1 MQRLSEVCNQLDRRF
16 DPCWIGGMT
25 SRFHKAGK
33 AATLAITFLM
43 LSSATA
49 QPPGNDV
56 AGAQKGA
63 SWEQGRSA
71 AWELDQQRRLSVAL
85 ATLKPQR
92 PGVIDAYVVVIGLD
106 SDEVFER
113 EATQAA
119 KVLARRYDA
128 VGRTVLLAADSATAP
143 NGSPAFLSTALAAV
157 AAKMNLKEDA
167 LILYT
172 TSHGGQDIGLAYRDH
187 VFGYGLIAPKRMA
200 DLLSEL
206 KIERRVALI
215 SACYS
220 GQFVDA
226 LASPDTAIMTA
237 ADNDRT
243 SFGCSPGNDWTFFGD
258 ALINHQLRKP
268 QKFAIASQE
277 AMALISTWE
286 FSQGLT
292 PSKPRLFIGEKAKV
306 WLGLLEQRIPAVATA
321 KVGRP
326 AINSLVEEAAV
337 LP

>member
-1 MQRLSEVCNQLDRRF
+1 MS
-16 DPCWIGGMT
+16 DPCSTVAMT
-25 SRFHKAGK
+25 TGFHKVGK
-33 AATLAITFLM
+33 VAALASAFLC
-43 LSSATA
+43 LSSATSQA
-49 QPPGNDV
+49 PGNDV
-56 AGAQKGA
+56 AGAQQGA

-71 AWELDQQRRLSVAL
+71 AWELSQKRRLSAAL

-92 PGVIDAYVVVIGLD
+92 PGVVDAYVVVIGLD

-128 VGRTVLLAADSATAP
+128 VGRTILLAADSASAP
-143 NGSPAFLSTALAAV
+143 NGSPAFLSIALAAV

-167 LILYT
+167 LVLYT
-172 TSHGGQDIGLAYRDH
+172 TSHGGADVGLAYRDR
-187 VFGYGLIAPKRMA
+187 VNGYGLIAPKRMA
-200 DLLSEL
+200 ELLSEL
-206 KIERRVALI
+206 KVERRLVMI

-226 LASPDTAIMTA
+226 LASPDTAIVTA

-243 SFGCSPGNDWTFFGD
+243 SFGCAPGNDWTFFGD

-268 QKFAIASQE
+268 QKFEAASNEAIT
-277 AMALISTWE
+277 LIGTWE

-292 PSKPRLFIGEKAKV
+292 PSKPRLFIGDKAKV
-306 WLGLLEQRIPAVATA
+306 WLGLLEQRIPLAATA

-326 AINSLVEEAAV
+326 AIDEIAEAAAV
-337 LP
+337 VP

>member
-1 MQRLSEVCNQLDRRF
+1 
-16 DPCWIGGMT
+16 MT
-25 SRFHKAGK
+25 SRFHKFGQ
-33 AATLAITFLM
+33 AATLTAAFLL

-49 QPPGNDV
+49 PTPSNDI
-56 AGAQKGA
+56 AGAQRGA

-71 AWELDQQRRLSVAL
+71 AWELSQQRKLNIAL

-92 PGVIDAYVVVIGLD
+92 PGVVDAYVVVIGLD

-113 EATQAA
+113 EATQTA
-119 KVLARRYDA
+119 KVLSRRYDG
-128 VGRTVLLAADSATAP
+128 VGRTILLATDSATAP

-157 AAKMNLKEDA
+157 AAKMDLKEDA

-172 TSHGGQDIGLAYRDH
+172 TSHGGPDIGLAYRDR
-187 VFGYGLIAPKRMA
+187 VNGYGLIAPKRMA

-206 KIERRVALI
+206 KIERRLVMI

-226 LASPDTAIMTA
+226 LATPDTAIVTA

-243 SFGCSPGNDWTFFGD
+243 SFGCAPGNDWTFFGD
-258 ALINHQLRKP
+258 ALINHHLRQP
-268 QKFAIASQE
+268 QKFEAASQAAIA
-277 AMALISTWE
+277 LIGTWE
-286 FSQGLT
+286 FSNGLT
-292 PSKPRLFIGEKAKV
+292 PSKPRLFVGEKAKA
-306 WLGLLEQRIPAVATA
+306 WLSLLEKRMPVVATA

-326 AINSLVEEAAV
+326 AIEVLSDETAAA
-337 LP
+337 P